1 MASSKKIYKLGD
13 NPNLKLL
20 ANLITFLDGY
30 LAYYFEDPEP
40 FRIKIRAGEL
50 GGDVSREWRSIEK
63 PLLKMAYTVRRI
75 PKVGLY
81 LRLTS
86 IMHILSFIFL
96 IATVVVAI
104 LMSMGYMSTY
114 IIYLFA
120 ISISISSMATI
131 YSMIYRRRMN
141 LEIDKFF
148 REHTEKY
155 RFLRAKIKEFT
166 QNLIYTYG
174 YYLRKQG
181 LDPHKKTLSLYNT
194 DYNSIKVVKKPGLL
208 SKKYTVEVVV

>member
-1 MASSKKIYKLGD
+1 MVSGRKIYKLGD
-13 NPNLKLL
+13 NPNLKLV

-30 LAYYFEDPEP
+30 LAYYFDDPEP
-40 FRIKIRAGEL
+40 FRVKIRAGEL
-50 GGDVSREWRSIEK
+50 GSDVSREWRSIER

-81 LRLTS
+81 LRLAS
-86 IMHILSFIFL
+86 IMHILSFVFL

-104 LMSMGYMSTY
+104 LMSMGYMSIHT
-114 IIYLFA
+114 IYLFA
-120 ISISISSMATI
+120 TSISISSMATI

-148 REHTEKY
+148 KEHTEKY
-155 RFLRAKIKEFT
+155 KFLRARIKKFT

-194 DYNSIKVVKKPGLL
+194 DYNGIRVVKRSGLL
-208 SKKYTVEVVV
+208 NKKYTVEVIV